1 MGNNQVKKINFED
14 LNYSQNDAVV
24 ISTLPTHKQEC
35 LIYKTVPYY
44 DEENIINQLVKNNN
58 MSKIIIVYGE
68 NANDISIYN
77 KYKQLI
83 SLGFCNVYLYCGGLF
98 EWLLLQDIY
107 GKENFKTTSEELDIL
122 KFKPAKVFGTVSLL
136 N

>member
-14 LNYSQNDAVV
+14 VLYAQKQAIL
-24 ISTLPTHKQEC
+24 ISTLPNNKQNC
-35 LIYKTVPYY
+35 LIQETIPYD
-44 DEENIINQLVKNNN
+44 DEEDVINSLLDNDLK
-58 MSKIIIVYGE
+58 KTIIIYGE
-68 NANDISIYN
+68 NSNDEKMFS

-83 SLGFCNVYLYCGGLF
+83 SLGFVNVFIYTGGLF
-98 EWLLLQDIY
+98 EWMLLRDIY

-122 KFKPAKVFGTVSLL
+122 KFRPNKLFGKASLC